1 MLPVTSAVLLGRS
14 TQRRI
19 FVQTH
24 PCQSIPRV
32 GKLSYGKEKKEKS
45 AEMEIL
51 HARCAG
57 CDVHKKT
64 VKVCLLIRQENGQ
77 QKREFRTYG
86 TTTEEL
92 LKLADWLKEQACTH
106 VAMEGTGVY
115 WKPVYNLL
123 EGSFDVLVV
132 NARHIKVVPGRKTD
146 AKDAEWIADLL
157 QHGLLKASFIPSA
170 PQRELR
176 ELTRY
181 RVCLTEERTREVNRV
196 QKTLEDTNLKLGD
209 VVSDIMGKA
218 ARMILY
224 AIASGETDPV
234 RLADFAVGR
243 VRATQ
248 AQLVAAL
255 TGHVDNHHR
264 FLLREHLTQIE
275 HLDRAI
281 ERVTAEI
288 ARRLTPPPP
297 PSEEKESS
305 KTNDEPVPE
314 QAQAYAEAPS
324 PSSEEKESSKTNHEP
339 VPEQAPVEAES
350 PSPNTPLSWAEAVTL
365 LCSIPGISER
375 AAYAILAEIGINMQ
389 QFPTAG
395 HLASWAGV
403 CPGNHESGGKRLSG
417 KTRKGNP
424 WLRRILIQAAYCAAR
439 QKHSYFGA
447 QYRRI
452 AARRGAQRA
461 AMAVAHSILVVIYHL
476 LSKRT
481 PYEEKGETFFE
492 EQDRQQISQRLVR
505 QLERLG
511 HQVTLQ
517 PLAQAG

>member
-1 MLPVTSAVLLGRS
+1 M
-14 TQRRI
+14 
-19 FVQTH
+19 
-24 PCQSIPRV
+24 
-32 GKLSYGKEKKEKS
+32 
-45 AEMEIL
+45 EML

-57 CDVHKKT
+57 CDIHKKT

-77 QKREFRTYG
+77 RHKEFRTYG

-92 LKLADWLKEQACTH
+92 LQLVDWLKEQGCTH
-106 VAMEGTGVY
+106 VAMEGTGAY

-123 EGSFDVLVV
+123 EGIFELLVV
-132 NARHIKVVPGRKTD
+132 NAQHIKAVPGRKTD
-146 AKDAEWIADLL
+146 TKDAEWIADLL

-181 RVCLTEERTREVNRV
+181 RVRLTEERTREVNRV

-218 ARMILY
+218 ARMILS
-224 AIASGETDPV
+224 AIADGETDPV
-234 RLADFAVGR
+234 RLANFAVGR

-248 AQLVAAL
+248 GQLVAAL
-255 TGHVDNHHR
+255 TGHIDDHHR

-275 HLDRAI
+275 HLESAI

-288 ARRLTPPPP
+288 ARRFAPPPP
-297 PSEEKESS
+297 PEGKEATTL
-305 KTNDEPVPE
+305 K
-314 QAQAYAEAPS
+314 
-324 PSSEEKESSKTNHEP
+324 KE
-339 VPEQAPVEAES
+339 PEQAPLPSEEPTTS
-350 PSPNTPLSWAEAVTL
+350 PPKAPLTWAEAMIL

-375 AAYAILAEIGINMQ
+375 AAYAILAEIGINMR

-424 WLRRILIQAAYCAAR
+424 WLRRILIQSAHCAAR
-439 QKHSYFGA
+439 QKHSYLAA

-461 AMAVAHSILVVIYHL
+461 AMAVAHSILVIIYHL
-476 LSKRT
+476 LSERT
-481 PYEEKGETFFE
+481 LYEEKGEAFFD
-492 EQDRQQISQRLVR
+492 EQDRQLTEKRLVR

-517 PLAQAG
+517 PLALAG